1 MSKVL
6 VYILIL
12 ISSMHARGL
21 NSQMN
26 DYMTLLQE
34 EAKLQNRNFKSFDY
48 QRGELIFTTQRIGKK
63 GKLISCV
70 SCHTNELSKK
80 GQNIHTNK
88 VIDPL
93 SPIYNS
99 SRFTNVKDVK
109 KWLRR
114 NFRDVYSR
122 EGTAIEKGDVITY
135 IINKD
140 LK

>member
-6 VYILIL
+6 LNVLIL
-12 ISSMHARGL
+12 ISFMHARGL

-26 DYMTLLQE
+26 EYMTLLQE
-34 EAKLQNRNFKSFDY
+34 EAKLQNESFKSFDY
-48 QRGELIFTTQRIGKK
+48 ERGEMIFRTQRIGKK

-70 SCHTNELSKK
+70 SCHTNDLSNR

-88 VIDPL
+88 IIDPL
-93 SPIYNS
+93 SPIFNS

-114 NFRDVYSR
+114 NFRDVYNR

-135 IINKD
+135 IINKRV
-140 LK
+140 